1 MSLIRSFRVLVF
13 GLAASTVA
21 AWSPAR
27 ADDKTECLRAAS
39 QGQALRDDH
48 KLVEAR
54 ALFRLCARQVCP
66 GVVRRD
72 CAGWLDVAERAV
84 PTVVITARRAG
95 GTDVVDVAV
104 RADGT
109 PLVTRLDG
117 RSMPMNPGPHAFHF
131 ETPDGTSVDRQI
143 VIKEGMQDQSV
154 EAVFP
159 ALPAVSAARE
169 PAAAP
174 RPGEP
179 TTSTVIPTSSPLP
192 TIGLVVG
199 AFGLAGLGAGGLL
212 GLLAIDDK
220 NKARC
225 DASGY
230 CDPDY
235 LADAHTMAT
244 ASTTAFAIG
253 GALVATGVALILF
266 APKSGDTTVGV
277 ITAAPVMGTN
287 VGGIDLQ
294 GSF

>member
-1 MSLIRSFRVLVF
+1 MSLIPSFRILVF

-27 ADDKTECLRAAS
+27 ADDKTECIHAAS
-39 QGQALRDDH
+39 RGQALRDDH

-54 ALFRLCARQVCP
+54 ALFRVCARQVCP

-72 CAGWLDVAERAV
+72 CAGWLDAAERAV
-84 PTVVITARRAG
+84 PTVVITARRAD

-104 RADGT
+104 RVDGA
-109 PLVTRLDG
+109 PLVTKLDG
-117 RSMPMNPGPHAFHF
+117 QSVPVNPGPHAFHF
-131 ETPDGTSVDRQI
+131 EMPDGTSVDRQI

-154 EAVFP
+154 GVLFP
-159 ALPAVSAARE
+159 ALPAASAAAS
-169 PAAAP
+169 PAP
-174 RPGEP
+174 TPGES
-179 TTSTVIPTSSPLP
+179 TTSAVTPSSSPLP

-212 GLLAIDDK
+212 GLLALDDK

-225 DASGY
+225 DTSGY
-230 CDPDY
+230 CDPGY
-235 LADAHTMAT
+235 LGDAHTMAT

-253 GALVATGVALILF
+253 GALVATGAALILF
-266 APKSGDTTVGV
+266 APKSGDATVGV
-277 ITAAPVMGTN
+277 ITAVPVLGTN
-287 VGGIDLQ
+287 VGGIRLT